1 MVYQVHLIKV
11 EAPEFDTFFFVFDRK
26 LCIIA
31 SLVAKLRMQHVLAMC
46 NELCSGTFL
55 NV

>member
-1 MVYQVHLIKV
+1 MHLIKV
-11 EAPEFDTFFFVFDRK
+11 EAPGTEFDTFFLFDRK
-26 LCIIA
+26 VCIIA